1 MAKNAIYTVSFR
13 RKREGKTHYKKRLE
27 LLKSDRIR
35 LVIRRSNTAT
45 ILQFVQYLPDGD
57 KVLLSYNSTKLS
69 TYGWDFSKKSI
80 PANYLAGLAIGLKAK
95 AAGITDAIL
104 DMGLRTPKSGSK
116 VYAALKG
123 VIDAGVDVPSSESI
137 FPSEERISGKHIE
150 DAKDLHASFTGYK
163 KAKVDASKMSSV
175 FASVKDKILAN

>member
-13 RKREGKTHYKKRLE
+13 RKREGKTHYKKRLN
-27 LLKSDRIR
+27 LLKSDRVR
-35 LVIRRSNTAT
+35 LVIRRSNTT
-45 ILQFVQYLPDGD
+45 ILLQFIRYLPDGD
-57 KVLLSYNSTKLS
+57 KVLLAFNSKNLS
-69 TYGWDFSKKSI
+69 SVGWDFSKKSL
-80 PANYLAGLAIGLKAK
+80 PASYLAGLSIGIQAK
-95 AAGITDAIL
+95 KAGIDGAIL
-104 DMGLRTPKSGSK
+104 DMGLQTPLAGSK

-123 VIDAGVDVPSSESI
+123 VVDAGVDVPSNANI